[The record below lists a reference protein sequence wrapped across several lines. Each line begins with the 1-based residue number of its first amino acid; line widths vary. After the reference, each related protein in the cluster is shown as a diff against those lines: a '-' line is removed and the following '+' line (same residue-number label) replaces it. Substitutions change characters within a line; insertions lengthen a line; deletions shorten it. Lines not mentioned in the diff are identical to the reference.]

1 MLIAHRFLSIF
12 LKGNHISTIFYVKD
26 DIISKRLS
34 FKAGGEGMSRRK
46 GLKQWDVITREGWL
60 SLMGNPAVMSHL
72 MMDIFDRLYDSRDHM
87 DNAKNIAG
95 TLHMEYR
102 ALNAGVGWAGSKI
115 REMMEDGLLDLYP
128 DADLAEPVEEVL
140 SPDMEEGKKKV
151 SLKRAPWEYVF
162 DGTVGDDGI
171 YFWILKPEAASAYRE
186 IREARDR
193 ERTAFTKIL
202 AEDESSL
209 GVEGSLFARSPD
221 VTVKRIQQELDRE
234 RDFQRKSMVEEPC
247 CLVCGARRI
256 SLLKAY
262 PYEEEDRKT
271 KGLFFCPTHGALF
284 AAHLISFSDKGQLI
298 ISESLSEEE
307 RNIYGLKS
315 GDMAKAPFKRRR
327 MAVHRKIFN
336 QEARKTK

>member
-1 MLIAHRFLSIF
+1 
-12 LKGNHISTIFYVKD
+12 
-26 DIISKRLS
+26 
-34 FKAGGEGMSRRK
+34 MSRRK

-60 SLMGNPAVMSHL
+60 SLMGNPSVMTHL

-95 TLHMEYR
+95 ALHMEYR
-102 ALNAGVGWAGSKI
+102 ALNAGVGWAGNKI
-115 REMMEDGLLDLYP
+115 REMMDGGLLDLYP
-128 DADLAEPVEEVL
+128 DANLSEPEEMVL
-140 SPDMEEGKKKV
+140 SEDMEEGREKV

-162 DGTVGDDGI
+162 DGTIGDDGI

-193 ERTAFTKIL
+193 ERTVFKEIL
-202 AEDESSL
+202 AEDESAL

-221 VTVKRIQQELDRE
+221 DTVKRIKKELLSERE
-234 RDFQRKSMVEEPC
+234 FQRKSMTEDPC
-247 CLVCGARRI
+247 CMVCGGKRT
-256 SLLKAY
+256 SLLKAF

-271 KGLFFCPTHGALF
+271 KGLLFCPTHGALF
-284 AAHLISFSDKGQLI
+284 AAHLISFNDKGQLL

-307 RNIYGLKS
+307 RKIYGLKA
-315 GDMAKAPFKRRR
+315 GEMAKAPFKRRR